1 MKVYLVMYHACTI
14 IDEIDYV
21 TISVQKT
28 KEGAEQGI
36 IEHKESMEKWRKEQI
51 DKGYKYSNLQEPYDK
66 YAEWGIVTK
75 ELKQ

>member
-1 MKVYLVMYHACTI
+1 MYHACTV

-21 TISVQKT
+21 TILVHKT
-28 KEGAEQGI
+28 KKGAEQGI

-51 DKGYKYSNLQEPYDK
+51 DKRYEYSNLQKPYDK
-66 YAEWGIVTK
+66 YAEWDIVTK